1 MKWII
6 ILGTI
11 IVVLIVAVIRR
22 KMLERQAPPT
32 PPVWESRE
40 RMQFE
45 DFYAQYYA
53 NSGLA
58 EAVVFKLLEFISL
71 SSGVEYKLIRPE
83 DVLDAFPKGSLKK
96 HVLEFAEIMVKA
108 TRTAHVP
115 NQGPYFDPKIE
126 TVDDFIRKLGP
137 LATRVE
143 EHHRQLHQTL

>member
-1 MKWII
+1 MKWVI

-11 IVVLIVAVIRR
+11 VVAVVAAIIRR
-22 KMLERQAPPT
+22 KMLERQPPPA
-32 PPVWESRE
+32 PPVWDSRE

-45 DFYAQYYA
+45 DFYAQFYVK
-53 NSGLA
+53 SDLS
-58 EAVVFKLLEFISL
+58 EAVVFKLLEFIAL

-83 DVLDAFPKGSLKK
+83 DPLDAFPKGSLKK

-108 TRTAHVP
+108 TQNAQIP
-115 NQGPYFDPKIE
+115 NQGLYFDPRIE

>member
-1 MKWII
+1 MKWLVM
-6 ILGTI
+6 LGTVLA
-11 IVVLIVAVIRR
+11 IVVAAIVRR
-22 KMLERQAPPT
+22 MMMEKQPPPA

-40 RMQFE
+40 RMAFE
-45 DFYAQYYA
+45 DFYAQFYKD
-53 NSGLA
+53 SGLS
-58 EAVVFKLLEFISL
+58 EAVVFKLLEFVSL

-83 DVLDAFPKGSLKK
+83 DSLDSFPKGSLKK

-108 TRTAHVP
+108 TRTAQIP
-115 NQGPYFDPKIE
+115 KDGLYFDPNIQ